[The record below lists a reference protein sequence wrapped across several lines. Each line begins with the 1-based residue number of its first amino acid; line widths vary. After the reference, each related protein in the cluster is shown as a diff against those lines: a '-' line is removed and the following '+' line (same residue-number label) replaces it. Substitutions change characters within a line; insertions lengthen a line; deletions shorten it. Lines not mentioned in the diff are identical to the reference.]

1 MDIYKKIDDLMDNNK
16 WKKKIEFSY
25 VGNIP
30 GNHVFKN
37 IKHILPCYGKK
48 LSKIISSHHIYLTG
62 SINEPGGMH
71 HIEGALCG
79 LPILYRNS
87 GSLPEY
93 CKDFGIS
100 FDSHLNI
107 VKSLKK
113 MILNYDYYKN
123 RILSYDRSSEKMCL
137 SIIVCSMIY

>member
-1 MDIYKKIDDLMDNNK
+1 MDNNK

-62 SINEPGGMH
+62 SINEPGGIIILRERFVVYQFY
-71 HIEGALCG
+71 IEIVAL
-79 LPILYRNS
+79 YQ
-87 GSLPEY
+87 
-93 CKDFGIS
+93 
-100 FDSHLNI
+100 NI
-107 VKSLKK
+107 VRTLVFH
-113 MILNYDYYKN
+113 L
-123 RILSYDRSSEKMCL
+123 
-137 SIIVCSMIY
+137 IVI